1 MPAFDTVFVR
11 TPVKTTF
18 SVALEPVRNVL
29 MSQMLVL
36 KADMY
41 SGLNEWVTRTA
52 ATLTP
57 EGKRVGKLVLAGM
70 YYAVRPTR
78 SWSSFPAY
86 LDYLAAEDP
95 LVLRDRVLAAYD
107 RHCDLDVSEEGMGA
121 LSNPDKVLA
130 SLDAFLAYLRTGYPE
145 ESIDVDMEK
154 EAYALL
160 VDPPALRERVVSH
173 LRSLWKERM
182 AAEWERNLPMLQT
195 CVEAFQQLDFSDATL
210 PEAARMV
217 MGQPMPEVWQG
228 KLEKAEIERVIFVP
242 SAHLGPYR
250 SMDFADG
257 TLWLHFG
264 ARLPAGTQITSP
276 DLSRS
281 ELLVRLSA
289 LADETRLQI
298 LQALKEEDELCS
310 KDIMERLDLS
320 QSAASR
326 HLKQLSATGYLEE
339 RRKNGAKC
347 YCLSEEKVEDTIQA
361 LSRFLL
367 G

>member
-11 TPVKTTF
+11 TPVKTSF
-18 SVALEPVRNVL
+18 AVALEPVRNVL
-29 MSQMLVL
+29 MSQMLIL

-41 SGLNEWVTRTA
+41 SGLNEWISRTA
-52 ATLTP
+52 ATLTA
-57 EGKRVGKLVLAGM
+57 EQKKADKLVMAGM
-70 YYAVRPTR
+70 HYAIKPTR

-86 LDYLAAEDP
+86 LEDLASEDP
-95 LVLRDRVLAAYD
+95 WVLRDRVLAAYD
-107 RHCDLDVSEEGMGA
+107 RHCELSDEGAGVLA
-121 LSNPDKVLA
+121 NPEKVLA
-130 SLDAFLAYLRTGYPE
+130 SLDTFLAYLRAGFPE
-145 ESIDVDMEK
+145 ESIDLDMEK

-160 VDPPALRERVVSH
+160 VDPPALRQRVVSH
-173 LRSLWKERM
+173 LRSLWKDQM
-182 AAEWERNLPMLQT
+182 AAEWQRNLPMLQT
-195 CVEAFQQLDFSDATL
+195 CVEAFQQVDFSDATL
-210 PEAARMV
+210 EEAAYMV
-217 MGQPMPEVWQG
+217 MGQPLPEQWHG
-228 KLEKAEIERVIFVP
+228 KLEKLEIERVVFVP
-242 SAHLGPYR
+242 SPHLGPYR

-264 ARLPAGTQITSP
+264 ARLPAGTQLTSA

-289 LADETRLQI
+289 LADETRLHI
-298 LQALKEEDELCS
+298 LQTLKEADELCS

-339 RRKNGAKC
+339 RRRNGAKC
-347 YCLSEEKVEDTIQA
+347 YSLSEEKVEDTIQA